1 MAHRLSIVSSVFC
14 LFVCVKEE
22 ETKEKKR
29 KKKKKKKWSEHSPSF
44 QLRKIR
50 GSPFFLLYK
59 SWLKLHCTIDV
70 MKCMNKALGDRYGRE
85 RKR

>member
-1 MAHRLSIVSSVFC
+1 MANRLSIVSSFFC

-22 ETKEKKR
+22 ETKEKER
-29 KKKKKKKWSEHSPSF
+29 KKKKKKWSEHSPSF

-59 SWLKLHCTIDV
+59 SWLKLHCTIAV